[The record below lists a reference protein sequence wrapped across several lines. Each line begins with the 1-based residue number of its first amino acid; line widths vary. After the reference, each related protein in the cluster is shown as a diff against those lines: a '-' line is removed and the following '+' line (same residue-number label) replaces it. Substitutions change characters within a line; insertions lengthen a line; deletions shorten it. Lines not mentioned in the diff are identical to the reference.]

1 MNSPRN
7 KSTYTNA
14 NLVLE
19 YVLQCGILDVNV
31 SLWVSLFVGSKN
43 YNCVQF
49 WFHYKDFNLVSS
61 LTKLPLQ
68 FKWWIERATH
78 RGPAHW
84 CIVLEYR
91 PAGDLLTRGYEIF
104 VWLICFL
111 ERNSC
116 FNDDIFTLEPCRSNH
131 FRSEN
136 QMSSSNLYYKSL
148 VNANSF
154 YVNFINTHFQKVP
167 IPHLT
172 RTMKQKFLH

>member
-1 MNSPRN
+1 MNNPRN

-19 YVLQCGILDVNV
+19 YVLQCGIDVNV

-84 CIVLEYR
+84 CIVLKYR

-116 FNDDIFTLEPCRSNH
+116 FNDDILWFSLLNH
-131 FRSEN
+131 AVATIWDMNSDLKSKWVHLICSTSPWLCNNIASKMIEFVYKEN
-136 QMSSSNLYYKSL
+136 NSKNSL
-148 VNANSF
+148 
-154 YVNFINTHFQKVP
+154 
-167 IPHLT
+167 
-172 RTMKQKFLH
+172 

>member
-1 MNSPRN
+1 MLNNPRN

-19 YVLQCGILDVNV
+19 YVLQCGIDVNV

-78 RGPAHW
+78 RGLAHW

-104 VWLICFL
+104 VWLICFF

-131 FRSEN
+131 ITPPTAEILSGKNVRAWVSMFLYSKEIN
-136 QMSSSNLYYKSL
+136 QNHNIKTKKKSWEPFGSCL
-148 VNANSF
+148 
-154 YVNFINTHFQKVP
+154 
-167 IPHLT
+167 L
-172 RTMKQKFLH
+172 